1 MLAAILVLLL
11 AGGASP
17 AAAAFNM
24 SNIFGDFMVIQR
36 EEPFAVWGWGCVSPV
51 TTLFN
56 GTKYSTTPDP
66 NTGLWLQPLPST
78 PGGFTA
84 YTLVFTCGGTGETL
98 TLQHVLFGDV
108 FFFFGQR

>member
-1 MLAAILVLLL
+1 
-11 AGGASP
+11 
-17 AAAAFNM
+17 
-24 SNIFGDFMVIQR
+24 MVIQR

-56 GTKYSTTPDP
+56 GTKYSTTPNPD
-66 NTGLWLQPLPST
+66 TGLWLQPLPST